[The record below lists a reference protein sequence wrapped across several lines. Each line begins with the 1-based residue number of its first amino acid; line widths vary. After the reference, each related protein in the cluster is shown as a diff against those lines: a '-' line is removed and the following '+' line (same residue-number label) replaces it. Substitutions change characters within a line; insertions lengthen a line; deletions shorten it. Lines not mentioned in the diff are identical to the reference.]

1 MSVKI
6 IISALVLAVLPGLG
20 AAQGCDHGMKTEEQ
34 AMSCVEGMQ
43 WDIDAGVCVPVAS
56 S

>member
-1 MSVKI
+1 MSIKI
-6 IISALVLAVLPGLG
+6 IFSALVLAVLPGLSV
-20 AAQGCDHGMKTEEQ
+20 AQGCHRGMNTDEQ

-43 WDIDAGVCVPVAS
+43 WDIEAGVCVPVAS